1 MEELLRPNPI
11 VATQSIKFENE
22 DNSPKTDP
30 PKKEKRVIKRV
41 SRACVACQK
50 GHLSCDNGRPC
61 KKCIE
66 RGRECIDG
74 ESKRRGRK
82 KRGVDD
88 EEETIQQDQILQ
100 NFAQINET
108 NPTLYNQMMGQ
119 NTSVNDLMGMLR
131 DYAPMDLPQESISIF
146 SEVFLAPYEHPNK
159 RPKNLSAENYFANH
173 LLRFKRREEA
183 LKIRLPDLAQKM
195 APHHHKVVSTFKKI
209 QQQYNHDVLLHL
221 LEETEHELKVT
232 IEKYSDL
239 GAPVLVWE
247 KGSTLLW
254 ANQAYTDM
262 TGLEVTKFD
271 PDDITNDV
279 TYLDEMDETG
289 LRQSL
294 LAGFKCMMTHANS
307 STFNCGLR
315 NHKEDGPEYIHG
327 TLNVSIKRSV
337 IGPPLLFIGIF
348 LPSKVEMIT
357 SESIDWNRMDNIL
370 DQKCTMMMHN
380 LAVMDKSFSP
390 IQQQIIAET
399 SSSDLEGTH
408 SSSPDTA
415 FEG

>member
-1 MEELLRPNPI
+1 MEELFRPTPI
-11 VATQSIKFENE
+11 VADTLSIKTENQ

-30 PKKEKRVIKRV
+30 PKKEKKVIKRV

-61 KKCIE
+61 KKCVE

-88 EEETIQQDQILQ
+88 EEETAQQQHQILQ
-100 NFAQINET
+100 NFAQINEA

-131 DYAPMDLPQESISIF
+131 DHTPMDLPQESISIF

-159 RPKNLSAENYFANH
+159 RPKNLSAENYFTNH
-173 LLRFKRREEA
+173 LVRLKRREEA
-183 LKIRLPDLAQKM
+183 LKIRMPDLAQKM
-195 APHHHKVVSTFKKI
+195 IPHHQKVVTTLKKI
-209 QQQYNHDVLLHL
+209 QEQLNHEILLHL
-221 LEETEHELKVT
+221 LEETDREMRAT
-232 IEKYSDL
+232 ITKYSDL
-239 GAPVLVWE
+239 GVPVLVWE

-254 ANQAYTDM
+254 ANQAYTDL
-262 TGLEVTKFD
+262 TGLEVTVFD
-271 PDDITNDV
+271 PDDTTNDV

-294 LAGFKCMMTHANS
+294 LAGFKCMITQSNS

-327 TLNVSIKRSV
+327 TLSVNIRRSAV
-337 IGPPLLFIGIF
+337 GPPLLFVGVF
-348 LPSKVEMIT
+348 LPSEVETIT
-357 SESIDWNRMDNIL
+357 SESIDWSRMENVVE
-370 DQKCTMMMHN
+370 QKCTLLMHN
-380 LAVMDKSFSP
+380 LAMMDHQCLSSP
-390 IQQQIIAET
+390 
-399 SSSDLEGTH
+399 SDLEGNH